1 MSGLIAG
8 IEADLTAL
16 TAHPDRH
23 VGGPGNRTA
32 TTHFAER
39 AAALGW
45 QVERT
50 PFPCAEWEYGEA
62 SLQVGGNR
70 FDLHVG
76 PYSLP
81 CSARVRLMEAMDPAD
96 LETPAIADAVVL
108 LHGPI
113 AAHQVMPKE
122 FPFYYP
128 DEHRRIIDSL
138 ERYRPTAVIAATGRD
153 PEMVGSQYP
162 FPLFEDGNLDIPN
175 VYLTDVDGER
185 LRGFIGDL
193 VRIRIDSRRL
203 PATAEQVTAT
213 LPGDRPGRIV
223 VTAHIDSRR
232 GSPGALDNATGVAT
246 LLAVGELLRDRAR
259 GYAVELVPFN
269 GEDDYAAPGELV
281 WLAANEGLMG
291 DIVLAI
297 NIDDLG
303 WRGTENHVSFYSCPP
318 EIEDVVRTAM
328 TGHPRTTEGPQ
339 WFQSDHAIFGMH
351 RRPAI
356 ALACSDMAGFMAG
369 YAHSE
374 RDTPDLADP
383 ALVAEAARFVRDVIA
398 ALGEE

>member
-1 MSGLIAG
+1 VSGLIDG

-23 VGGPGNRTA
+23 VGGPGNRAATA
-32 TTHFAER
+32 RFAER

-50 PFPCAEWEYGEA
+50 AFDCVEWEHGEA
-62 SLQVGGNR
+62 SLQVGGSH

-81 CSARVRLMEAMDPAD
+81 CSTRVRLMEAMEPAD

-128 DEHRRIIDSL
+128 DEHRRIIDAL
-138 ERYRPTAVIAATGRD
+138 ERYRPTAVVAATGRD
-153 PEMVGSQYP
+153 PEMVGSQCP

-175 VYLTDVDGER
+175 AYLTDEDGER

-246 LLAVGELLRDRAR
+246 LLAVGELLQGRAP
-259 GYAVELVPFN
+259 GHSVELVPFN

-281 WLAANEGLMG
+281 WLAANAGRMD

-303 WRGTENHVSFYSCPP
+303 WRGTGNHVSFYSCPP
-318 EIEDVVRTAM
+318 EIEGVVRTAM
-328 TGHPRTTEGPQ
+328 VAHPRTGEGPQ
-339 WFQSDHAIFGMH
+339 WFQSDHGIFSMH
-351 RRPAI
+351 GRPAL
-356 ALACSDMAGFMAG
+356 AMACSDITGFMAG

-374 RDTPDLADP
+374 RDTLELADA
-383 ALVAEAARFVRDVIA
+383 ALVAEAARFVCDVVA
-398 ALGEE
+398 ALGEQ